1 MTRMNDAIDS
11 NLNADPNFAQN
22 VAQSVVPNVAP
33 NVALNATRIAALCHG
48 AAAGVEIRT
57 VASTGSTNADLL
69 AAAQAQALARPAL
82 LAAQMQTAGRGRAG
96 RVWHSA
102 PDATLT
108 FSLAWKFR
116 CPLQR
121 LTGLPLAVGVAL
133 AAALADLGQPVQ
145 LKWPNDLLLD
155 GAKLGGVLIETV
167 IEPAAD
173 NDDTSDRLPSG
184 DATWAIIGIGV
195 NLAMPEVLRSQVN
208 GAGAT
213 ALLAIEREQVL
224 AVLLNHLAEVLIAF
238 ERDGFAA
245 FAARWNACHAYAGRA
260 VRILDRGQVLQ
271 QGVAAGVDDS
281 GRLLLD
287 TDAGRIAISA
297 GDVSL
302 RLQDGE

>member
-11 NLNADPNFAQN
+11 NLNTDPNFAQN
-22 VAQSVVPNVAP
+22 VAQSVVPNVA
-33 NVALNATRIAALCHG
+33 LNATRIAALCRG

-133 AAALADLGQPVQ
+133 AAALAELGQPVQ

-184 DATWAIIGIGV
+184 DATWAIVGIGL
-195 NLAMPEVLRSQVN
+195 NLAMPEALRSRVN
-208 GAGAT
+208 GAGAGAT

-224 AVLLNHLAEVLIAF
+224 AVLLNHLADVLIAF

-260 VRILDRGQVLQ
+260 VRILDRGQILQ